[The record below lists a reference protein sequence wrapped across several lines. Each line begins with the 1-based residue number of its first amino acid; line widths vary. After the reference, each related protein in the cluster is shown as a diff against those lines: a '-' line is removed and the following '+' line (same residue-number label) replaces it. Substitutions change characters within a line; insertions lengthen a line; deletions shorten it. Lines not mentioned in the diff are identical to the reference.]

1 MEYTIDGFIK
11 LYDENKKFEGVISRD
26 IQEIQER
33 ENKKLQLGEYG
44 IALLQNNPN
53 NKEIACIVYSGLPL
67 KCGAY
72 SSLSEEVRNDK
83 LVTLLAL
90 EKFDGTI
97 FGENIGKNLRNDR
110 EVMFSF
116 ARNTVGVGSV
126 AYFSDELKKDKNFW
140 VDLLTY
146 AYVSPSNSL
155 GYALYQLQQINN
167 HLNLNLD
174 FNVINAA
181 AAEVK
186 TKGHEQGDSI
196 YNCGISAM
204 NLVGCTPHFMEE
216 VLKGNVEYVSNEQK
230 FLNFGLAHELYVSEA
245 KKYQE
250 KAMSSEMTS
259 SLNKFDNVSNVQ
271 EETTIN
277 IPQESEPQ
285 DNIEEQKSPFSISAE
300 EFETRKK
307 TYESLKMLESL
318 NPDILSSEQKNFILE
333 TEAYL
338 QTMGVQEETSEFTK

>member
-83 LVTLLAL
+83 LVTLFAL

-97 FGENIGKNLRNDR
+97 SGENIGKNLRNDR

-116 ARNTVGVGSV
+116 ARNTTGVGSV

-174 FNVINAA
+174 FNIINAA

-186 TKGHEQGDSI
+186 AKGHEQGDTI
-196 YNCGISAM
+196 YNCGISVM
-204 NLVGCTPHFMEE
+204 NLVGCSPHFMDE
-216 VLKGNVEYVSNEQK
+216 VLKGNVEYVSNEQN

>member
-83 LVTLLAL
+83 LVTLFAL

-97 FGENIGKNLRNDR
+97 SGENIGKNLRNDR

-116 ARNTVGVGSV
+116 ARNTTGVGSV
-126 AYFSDELKKDKNFW
+126 SYFSDELKKDKNFW

-174 FNVINAA
+174 FNIINAA

-186 TKGHEQGDSI
+186 AKGHEQGDTI
-196 YNCGISAM
+196 YNCKISAM
-204 NLVGCTPHFMEE
+204 NLVGCSPHFMDE
-216 VLKGNVEYVSNEQK
+216 VLKGNVEYVSTEQN

>member
-44 IALLQNNPN
+44 IALLKNNPN

-83 LVTLLAL
+83 LVTLFAL

-97 FGENIGKNLRNDR
+97 SGENIGKNLRNDR

-186 TKGHEQGDSI
+186 AKGHEQGDSI

>member
-1 MEYTIDGFIK
+1 M
-11 LYDENKKFEGVISRD
+11 YDENKKFKGVISRD

-33 ENKKLQLGEYG
+33 ENKKLQLGKYG

-53 NKEIACIVYSGLPL
+53 NKEITCIVYSGLPL
-67 KCGAY
+67 QYGAY

-90 EKFDGTI
+90 EKFDHTA
-97 FGENIGKNLRNDR
+97 FGESIGKDLRNDK

-116 ARNTVGVGSV
+116 ARNTTGVGSV
-126 AYFSDELKKDKNFW
+126 VYFSDELKKDKNFW

-155 GYALYQLQQINN
+155 DYALYQLQQINN

-186 TKGHEQGDSI
+186 AKGHEHGDTI
-196 YNCGISAM
+196 YNCEISAM
-204 NLVGCTPHFMEE
+204 NLVGCSPHFMDE
-216 VLKGNVEYVSNEQK
+216 VLKGNVEYVSNDQN
-230 FLNFGLAHELYVSEA
+230 FLNSGYVHELYISEA

-259 SLNKFDNVSNVQ
+259 SLNKFDSVSNVQ
-271 EETTIN
+271 EETAIN

-333 TEAYL
+333 TEAYF
-338 QTMGVQEETSEFTK
+338 QTMGFQEETSEFTK

>member
-72 SSLSEEVRNDK
+72 SSLSAEVRNDK
-83 LVTLLAL
+83 LVTLFAL

-97 FGENIGKNLRNDR
+97 SGENIGKNLRNDR

-126 AYFSDELKKDKNFW
+126 VYFSDELKKDKNFW

-186 TKGHEQGDSI
+186 AKGHEQGDSI
-196 YNCGISAM
+196 YNCEISAM
-204 NLVGCTPHFMEE
+204 NLVGCSPHFMDE
-216 VLKGNVEYVSNEQK
+216 VLKGNVEYVSNEQN

-277 IPQESEPQ
+277 IPLESEPQ

-307 TYESLKMLESL
+307 TYDSLKMLESL

>member
-83 LVTLLAL
+83 LVTLFAL

-97 FGENIGKNLRNDR
+97 SGENIGKNLRNDR

-186 TKGHEQGDSI
+186 AKGHEQGDSI

>member
-83 LVTLLAL
+83 LVTLFAL

-97 FGENIGKNLRNDR
+97 SGENIGKNLRNDR

-116 ARNTVGVGSV
+116 SRNTTGVGSV

-174 FNVINAA
+174 FNIINAA

-186 TKGHEQGDSI
+186 AKGHEQGDTI
-196 YNCGISAM
+196 YNCKISAM
-204 NLVGCTPHFMEE
+204 NLVGCSPHFMDE
-216 VLKGNVEYVSNEQK
+216 VLKGNVEYVSTEQK

>member
-33 ENKKLQLGEYG
+33 ENKKLQLAEYG

-83 LVTLLAL
+83 LVTLFAL

-97 FGENIGKNLRNDR
+97 SGENIGKNLRNDR

-155 GYALYQLQQINN
+155 GYALYQLQQINS

-174 FNVINAA
+174 FNVIDAA

-186 TKGHEQGDSI
+186 TKRHEQGDTI
-196 YNCGISAM
+196 YNCEISAM
-204 NLVGCTPHFMEE
+204 NLVGCSPHFMDE

-245 KKYQE
+245 KEYQE

-259 SLNKFDNVSNVQ
+259 SLNKFDSVSNIQ

-285 DNIEEQKSPFSISAE
+285 DNIEEQKNPSISAE
-300 EFETRKK
+300 ELETRKK

-318 NPDILSSEQKNFILE
+318 NPDMLSSEQKNFILE
-333 TEAYL
+333 TETYL
-338 QTMGVQEETSEFTK
+338 QTMGVQEETSGFTR

>member
-83 LVTLLAL
+83 LVTLFAL

-97 FGENIGKNLRNDR
+97 SGENIGKNLRNDR

-116 ARNTVGVGSV
+116 ARNTTGVGSV

-174 FNVINAA
+174 FNIINAA

-186 TKGHEQGDSI
+186 AKGHEQGDSI

-204 NLVGCTPHFMEE
+204 NLVGCSPHFMDE
-216 VLKGNVEYVSNEQK
+216 VLKGNVEYVSNEQN

>member
-83 LVTLLAL
+83 LVTLFAL

-97 FGENIGKNLRNDR
+97 SGENIGKNLRNDR

-116 ARNTVGVGSV
+116 ARNTTGVGSV

-174 FNVINAA
+174 FNIINAA

-186 TKGHEQGDSI
+186 AKGHEQGDTI
-196 YNCGISAM
+196 YNCKISAM
-204 NLVGCTPHFMEE
+204 NLVGCSPHFMDE
-216 VLKGNVEYVSNEQK
+216 VLKGNVEYVSTEQK